1 VVHPPLPHHHV
12 QHSHISR
19 LSLSR
24 PYRKPPNGAPP
35 RYPRGMRRGTSIII
49 MLLLAVSACK
59 YSANSVVT
67 TPPTA
72 VTTIV
77 PTTIIPTTTAPTTT
91 TSSSTTTTIPP
102 IVVSGT
108 VTDEAG
114 IPLPGVTVTSDTT
127 AVTTSADGSFDLT
140 AVTPAV
146 SFTKPAW
153 LPLEVDWSATSDAQV
168 LMEPRIV
175 RAVRVARYTYL
186 ELDGLEGTLELIADT
201 PVNAIVFDT
210 KDEVGTTLYPTS
222 VALAND
228 MGAVEDFYDPIA
240 TLVTVHA
247 AGLYAITRIVT
258 FEDPIWTKARP
269 EAKLAGK
276 WIDARNPE
284 NWEYPLALAV
294 EACEFGFDE
303 IQFDYVRFPAGST
316 AGAAPPT
323 TQEERLA
330 AITGFLEEARSR
342 LHPLGCALSADI
354 FGITAS
360 SPTDEGIGQRPDEL
374 SAAVDALSPMI
385 YPSHY
390 SPGWLGFADPNDHP
404 GPVTADAL
412 DGAMPRM
419 APGSLLRPW
428 LQAFYYNSNQIRAA
442 IDEAESRGLGWIL
455 WNAVGRYSRS
465 ALVDE

>member
-1 VVHPPLPHHHV
+1 
-12 QHSHISR
+12 
-19 LSLSR
+19 
-24 PYRKPPNGAPP
+24 
-35 RYPRGMRRGTSIII
+35 MRRATSIII
-49 MLLLAVSACK
+49 VLLLAVTACK
-59 YSANSVVT
+59 SSADQTGPNLAT
-67 TPPTA
+67 TQPTA
-72 VTTIV
+72 VTTV
-77 PTTIIPTTTAPTTT
+77 APTTSVAPTTT
-91 TSSSTTTTIPP
+91 TSTSTTTTIPP
-102 IVVSGT
+102 IVVTGT
-108 VTDEAG
+108 VTDETG
-114 IPLPGVTVTSDTT
+114 GPLPGVTVTSDTT
-127 AVTTSADGSFDLT
+127 AVTTGADGLFDLT
-140 AVTPAV
+140 AADPTITL
-146 SFTKPAW
+146 TKPAW
-153 LPLEVDWSATSDAQV
+153 LPLEVDWSATSDAQII
-168 LMEPRIV
+168 MDPRIV

-186 ELDGLEGTLELIADT
+186 ELDGLEGTLELIKDT

-210 KDEVGTTLYPTS
+210 KDEVGTTLYATAVPF
-222 VALAND
+222 AND
-228 MGAVEDFYDPIA
+228 IAAVEDFYDPIA
-240 TLVTVHA
+240 TLETVHA

-276 WIDARNPE
+276 WIDARNPD

-294 EACEFGFDE
+294 EACELGFDE

-323 TQEERLA
+323 TQEERLT

-342 LHPLGCALSADI
+342 LHPLGCAVSADI

-374 SAAVDALSPMI
+374 SAVVDALSPMI

-465 ALVDE
+465 ALVEE

>member
-1 VVHPPLPHHHV
+1 
-12 QHSHISR
+12 
-19 LSLSR
+19 
-24 PYRKPPNGAPP
+24 
-35 RYPRGMRRGTSIII
+35 MRRATSIII
-49 MLLLAVSACK
+49 VLLLAITACK
-59 YSANSVVT
+59 TSAQPVST

-72 VTTIV
+72 VTTV
-77 PTTIIPTTTAPTTT
+77 APTTATVAPTTT
-91 TSSSTTTTIPP
+91 TSSSTTTTIPLVP
-102 IVVSGT
+102 VTGA

-114 IPLPGVTVTSDTT
+114 TPLPGVTVTSDQT
-127 AVTTSADGSFDLT
+127 AITTSADGLFDLT
-140 AVTPAV
+140 AAGPKIT
-146 SFTKPAW
+146 FTKPAW

-168 LMEPRIV
+168 IMEPRIV

-186 ELDGLEGTLELIADT
+186 ELDGLEGTLELIKDT

-210 KDEVGTTLYPTS
+210 KDEVGTTLYPTA
-222 VALAND
+222 VAFANEI
-228 MGAVEDFYDPIA
+228 GAVEDFYDPIA
-240 TLVTVHA
+240 TLETVHA
-247 AGLYAITRIVT
+247 AGLYAITRVVT

-276 WIDARNPE
+276 WIDARNPD

-294 EACEFGFDE
+294 EACELGFDE

-342 LHPLGCALSADI
+342 LHPLGCAVSADI

-374 SAAVDALSPMI
+374 SAVVDALSPMI

-442 IDEAESRGLGWIL
+442 IDEAETRGLGWIL
-455 WNAVGRYSRS
+455 WNAVGRYSRT

>member
-1 VVHPPLPHHHV
+1 
-12 QHSHISR
+12 
-19 LSLSR
+19 
-24 PYRKPPNGAPP
+24 
-35 RYPRGMRRGTSIII
+35 MRRATSLIIV
-49 MLLLAVSACK
+49 LLLAVSACK
-59 YSANSVVT
+59 SSADPAAT
-67 TPPTA
+67 TPPTV
-72 VTTIV
+72 VTKIA
-77 PTTIIPTTTAPTTT
+77 PTTTATPTTT
-91 TSSSTTTTIPP
+91 TSTSTTTTIPP
-102 IVVSGT
+102 IAVSGT
-108 VTDEAG
+108 VTDETG
-114 IPLPGVTVTSDTT
+114 TPLPGVTVASDQTAITT
-127 AVTTSADGSFDLT
+127 GADGSFDLT
-140 AVTPAV
+140 AVDPTI
-146 SFTKPAW
+146 SFAKPAW

-186 ELDGLEGTLELIADT
+186 ELDGLEGTLELIKDT

-240 TLVTVHA
+240 TLETVHA

-269 EAKLAGK
+269 DAKLAGK

-323 TQEERLA
+323 TQEERLT
-330 AITGFLEEARSR
+330 AITGFLEEARAR
-342 LHPLGCALSADI
+342 LHPLGCAVSADI

-374 SAAVDALSPMI
+374 STVVDALSPMI

-455 WNAVGRYSRS
+455 WNAVGRYSRT
-465 ALVDE
+465 ALVEE